1 MRGNRRPPRP
11 LPVVA
16 LADISGSMQPNETED
31 KIGVLNRCMATML
44 SSFAGL
50 DSVRGEVSIGVVV
63 FGGTQARIHLPLGLA
78 RDARWVDMVAGGRTP
93 MGGAFSLARELLE
106 DDALVP
112 ERAFQPMLV
121 LVSDGVPTD
130 DWEQPLDDLLASL
143 ARGQG
148 TAGRDRYRDRPDSG
162 RGGRARRLQLS
173 RDRRPACRAGGAA
186 SRPASVGDRDGDGD
200 PAYRDR
206 GTAS

>member
-1 MRGNRRPPRP
+1 MSDDSLRQAGGMRGNRRPPRP

-130 DWEQPLDDLLASL
+130 DWEQPLDDLLAS
-143 ARGQG
+143 
-148 TAGRDRYRDRPDSG
+148 
-162 RGGRARRLQLS
+162 
-173 RDRRPACRAGGAA
+173 RAGPRHCGSRSVSGPTGLRTRRACSPPSALPRSA
-186 SRPASVGDRDGDGD
+186 SCAPSRRSGFPTCFSG
-200 PAYRDR
+200 
-206 GTAS
+206 